1 MSTDEKTIEGFAE
14 LFHHYHNALA
24 PDFGCGIADEV
35 EWSGLSTNERK
46 RFVAAVRLAL
56 IEVQAPSNG
65 NIPNIFTSWPAG
77 GTEGR
82 DCGC

>member
-14 LFHHYHNALA
+14 LFHHYHSVLA
-24 PDFGCGIADEV
+24 PDFGCGITEDV
-35 EWSGLSTNERK
+35 EWNELSNNERR

-56 IEVQAPSNG
+56 LEVRPRSEG
-65 NIPNIFTSWPAG
+65 NQPNIFTAWPNG

>member
-24 PDFGCGIADEV
+24 PDFGCGIADDV
-35 EWSGLSTNERK
+35 EWHELSANER
-46 RFVAAVRLAL
+46 RRYVAAVRLAL
-56 IEVQAPSNG
+56 LNVQAPSSG
-65 NIPNIFTSWPAG
+65 NQPNIFTRWPV

>member
-1 MSTDEKTIEGFAE
+1 MSTDERTIEGFAK

-24 PDFGCGIADEV
+24 PDFGCGIAEDIDWNE
-35 EWSGLSTNERK
+35 LSIKERK

-56 IEVQAPSNG
+56 IEVQAPHDG
-65 NIPNIFTSWPAG
+65 NQPNIFTTWPNG
-77 GTEGR
+77 GTEGH